1 MEEQSQLRMDI
12 KKHNAGFLPHFAAAQ
27 YKKAVEK
34 KMLNRLGR
42 PNTASFAT
50 YAYCAGLHLDN
61 DESITHGW
69 VIKRGKE
76 VGRRESNFVWGNH
89 KLILQLNKGSH
100 WFWRADI
107 DAHGTTTNK
116 LVMTHPGRWKTA
128 AILEEDEMAQW
139 TRVNTIP
146 KAVADATFKSQQ

>member
-1 MEEQSQLRMDI
+1 
-12 KKHNAGFLPHFAAAQ
+12 
-27 YKKAVEK
+27 
-34 KMLNRLGR
+34 MLNRLGR

-76 VGRRESNFVWGNH
+76 VMSIIIRVDFSNVLLQQVGRRESNFVWGNH